1 MTLSTIGID
10 ISKDHLDVH
19 RLPAAEA
26 WRFSNDKAGHKALI
40 GWLSSSPVA
49 RIVYEP
55 TGPYHRSLERALAA
69 IGLPLAKI
77 NPRQARRF
85 AEATGRLVKT
95 DATDAAML
103 ARMGVALEPDIR
115 PMPSELLLHLK
126 ELHLARQVLIKDRT
140 AAKNREKIL
149 NLPLLKRHNAERLR
163 QIERQLT
170 AIEKKL
176 DALVT
181 HDHHLAE
188 RLTILA
194 SIPAISRITA
204 FALIIEMPELGHIES
219 KQAASLAGLAPIA
232 RQSGRWT
239 GRAFIRGGR
248 ASLRQALYMP
258 ALLAARFNPDLK
270 AKYNQLRQA
279 GKPAKIAI
287 TAIMRKLLVLANAL
301 LRDNRKWLPKSA

>member
-1 MTLSTIGID
+1 MDRDPAGHVPDRARVGITPVFSYGLNGYRGNTARMTSRGVEKMTLSTIGID

-55 TGPYHRSLERALAA
+55 TGPV
-69 IGLPLAKI
+69 P
-77 NPRQARRF
+77 P
-85 AEATGRLVKT
+85 
-95 DATDAAML
+95 
-103 ARMGVALEPDIR
+103 
-115 PMPSELLLHLK
+115 
-126 ELHLARQVLIKDRT
+126 
-140 AAKNREKIL
+140 
-149 NLPLLKRHNAERLR
+149 
-163 QIERQLT
+163 
-170 AIEKKL
+170 

-204 FALIIEMPELGHIES
+204 FALISEMPELGHSES

-248 ASLRQALYMP
+248 ASLRQAH
-258 ALLAARFNPDLK
+258 LK
-270 AKYNQLRQA
+270 RIQILESKRRLTSGSR
-279 GKPAKIAI
+279 GKI
-287 TAIMRKLLVLANAL
+287 
-301 LRDNRKWLPKSA
+301 